1 MTQDKSF
8 FKIYRQPFYALMK
21 NPLTLQVWVFLCAQ
35 ARYMETETDGI
46 LIRPGQLLTTGNEI
60 ATECNMPL
68 NKVQTVLRYLET
80 EGFIR
85 RENIRFRYTL
95 ITVLEPG
102 EQQEAKKAD
111 RPAPMPQLFPTK
123 SEQPKLPENEKTA
136 CGIGKNVFL
145 REEERRE
152 LWLRSELADIYI
164 DKLSAY
170 KSRTKKEYESDYYVL
185 CEWILQDELNE
196 KRNAANRTAEWIP
209 RKKEHTNEP
218 LSADQRLFLPATKAS
233 YDLERAEYL
242 ARTSVPTETKR
253 KRKGY

>member
-1 MTQDKSF
+1 MAQDKSF

-21 NPLTLQVWVFLCAQ
+21 NPFALQVWVFLCAQ
-35 ARYMETETDGI
+35 ARFTQAEVDGI
-46 LIRPGQLLTTGNEI
+46 EIQPGQLLTTANAI
-60 ATECNMPL
+60 ATECCMEQG
-68 NKVQTVLRYLET
+68 KVQSILRYLAA

-85 RENIRFRYTL
+85 RENIRNRYTL
-95 ITVLEPG
+95 ISVLEPG
-102 EQQEAKKAD
+102 EQQEAKKEKT
-111 RPAPMPQLFPTK
+111 APPTAQQPFA
-123 SEQPKLPENEKTA
+123 EQAEATPLNEKIA

-218 LSADQRLFLPATKAS
+218 LSADQRLFLPAAKAS

-253 KRKGY
+253 KRRGY